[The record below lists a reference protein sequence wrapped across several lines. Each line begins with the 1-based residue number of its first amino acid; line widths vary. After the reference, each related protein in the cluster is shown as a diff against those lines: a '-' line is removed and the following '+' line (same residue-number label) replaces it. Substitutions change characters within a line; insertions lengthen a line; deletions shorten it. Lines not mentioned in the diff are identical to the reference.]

1 MFEKYKR
8 VLLGVLVVAG
18 ILIFSIC
25 NSIRIDNINKSLRT
39 DLAEANK
46 KIAELELKFE
56 TFKSLTSSEFESTW
70 KSFAIVRGNFLA
82 IGHGLHLSEEDIC
95 PESEPECRYKNLKEE
110 M

>member
-8 VLLGVLVVAG
+8 VLLGVLIVAG

-56 TFKSLTSSEFESTW
+56 NFKTLTSSEFENTW
-70 KSFAIVRGNFLA
+70 KSFATVRNNFIAL
-82 IGHGLHLSEEDIC
+82 GKGFHLEKEDIC
-95 PESEPECRYKNLKEE
+95 PECSEIKIKEE
-110 M
+110 F